1 MQLNYYFAIEVRH
14 YQTYSLYNLKY
25 LMGMVDHSLKQKEK
39 GMRW

>member
-25 LMGMVDHSLKQKEK
+25 LMGKMWIIRANKRIKK
-39 GMRW
+39 